1 MKISITTGCGP
12 KIVIYLTYGKWGAGR
27 VGGPRRRYV
36 VKGLRL
42 RLGLE
47 QLKPVRRCRLLLLL
61 LPSLLLGVEL
71 LRLLQQLGLLL
82 PVQHFL
88 GLVDGRLG
96 GRLLIERGLTL
107 GLLGLDLLQ
116 LLEPEIGLGLGYE
129 RLEFVT

>member
-1 MKISITTGCGP
+1 M
-12 KIVIYLTYGKWGAGR
+12 L
-27 VGGPRRRYV
+27 
-36 VKGLRL
+36 
-42 RLGLE
+42 
-47 QLKPVRRCRLLLLL
+47 LLLLL

-88 GLVDGRLG
+88 GLVDGCGRLG
-96 GRLLIERGLTL
+96 SGRRLLIKRGLAL

-116 LLEPEIGLGLGYE
+116 LLEAEIGLGLGYE

>member
-1 MKISITTGCGP
+1 M
-12 KIVIYLTYGKWGAGR
+12 
-27 VGGPRRRYV
+27 
-36 VKGLRL
+36 
-42 RLGLE
+42 
-47 QLKPVRRCRLLLLL
+47 LLLLL

-88 GLVDGRLG
+88 GLVDGGGWLG
-96 GRLLIERGLTL
+96 RGRLLIKRGLTL

-116 LLEPEIGLGLGYE
+116 LLEAEIGLGLGYE